1 MISINQTIRRVNSFV
16 RAAIICI
23 AIGAL
28 AGMAAADNATNT
40 PSLAAQGQPKPP
52 PKDDAG
58 LPTMEAFQAVMVTVE
73 LDFGKPVPSIADALR
88 EIDRSYHP
96 DDGHGRTF
104 AILEAYGGPTADE
117 KLHISMHVSTEK
129 PGIGALMFRRTG
141 EVLWKTRIVPAAH
154 PPASSFAGKNLL
166 IMVDDGHGKP
176 QLLDGSK
183 GATTVLDAIVR
194 DLALPVRDFWPDGEE
209 REVTLFYSAC
219 GCPVKLKAR
228 RVGDNTVRTTDLP
241 VIFPDDPA
249 VAATIS
255 RLMGWQ

>member
-1 MISINQTIRRVNSFV
+1 MSINQTIRRANRVV
-16 RAAIICI
+16 RTAAMCA

-28 AGMAAADNATNT
+28 TSMAAADDATNA
-40 PSLAAQGQPKPP
+40 SSFAAQAKPKQPPT
-52 PKDDAG
+52 DESN

-73 LDFGKPVPSIADALR
+73 LDFGKTSPSIADALR
-88 EIDRSYHP
+88 EIDRIYRP
-96 DDGHGRTF
+96 DDGQGRTF
-104 AILEAYGGPTADE
+104 AILEAYGGPTADG

-129 PGIGALMFRRTG
+129 PGIGALVFHRTG
-141 EVLWKTRIVPAAH
+141 EVLWKNRIVPAAH

-166 IMVDDGHGKP
+166 IMVDDGRGKP
-176 QLLDGSK
+176 YLLNGSK
-183 GATTVLDAIVR
+183 GATSVLDAIVR

-228 RVGDNTVRTTDLP
+228 RFGDKTVRTTDLP

-249 VAATIS
+249 VAAAIS
-255 RLMGWQ
+255 RLMGWS